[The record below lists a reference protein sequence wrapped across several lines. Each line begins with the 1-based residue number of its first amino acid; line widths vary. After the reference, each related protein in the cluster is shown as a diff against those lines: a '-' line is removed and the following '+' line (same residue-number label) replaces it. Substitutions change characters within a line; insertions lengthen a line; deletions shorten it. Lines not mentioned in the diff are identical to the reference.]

1 MSKHLANPKEEKKV
15 KIVRKDTPSMNPN
28 LSDNPGST
36 EYIKGGRRKK
46 DGSREKSKS
55 VTIGKDYGGDYRKT
69 VRKSNKDGST
79 YGGKER
85 SKKISDKR
93 AERIMKRKD
102 KKYTTISNYGTMKT
116 PANDGHKTPVND
128 GHKTMAN
135 KNMAPNFYVMDP
147 GSPAKKMDTPGP
159 FSYKAQTTMNK
170 LGMVDSGM
178 NDGHSTP
185 LDDAGHGG
193 KTGHTHADPKPFK
206 YESDGGGLEVVG
218 MPIPDKGIKTFT
230 GYKGKGEERK
240 IGDVGQGVSARSLQ
254 NPDRPREIVRGE
266 VIGNNPYKTGDPYG
280 SGKQVKTVGKG
291 VITRTQT
298 KKEKEAMKK
307 GKFTVT

>member
-1 MSKHLANPKEEKKV
+1 MSKHTKEEVVKKYKPKLDKVDKKLGRAENRLAKRNEKKRGKFIKKYEKETTKLNEAVGSKGPSKFVGTTPKEKSSSKRIDRLEKKRD
-15 KIVRKDTPSMNPN
+15 KIADAGRKA
-28 LSDNPGST
+28 
-36 EYIKGGRRKK
+36 YKAA
-46 DGSREKSKS
+46 KS
-55 VTIGKDYGGDYRKT
+55 
-69 VRKSNKDGST
+69 SN
-79 YGGKER
+79 
-85 SKKISDKR
+85 
-93 AERIMKRKD
+93 
-102 KKYTTISNYGTMKT
+102 NYGTMKAPT
-116 PANDGHKTPVND
+116 NEGHIKTMANEGHA
-128 GHKTMAN
+128 KTMAN
-135 KNMAPNFYVMDP
+135 KNKAPNFYVMDP

-218 MPIPDKGIKTFT
+218 MPIPKKGIKTFT

-307 GKFTVT
+307 RKFTVT

>member
-1 MSKHLANPKEEKKV
+1 MKAPTNEGHIKTMANE
-15 KIVRKDTPSMNPN
+15 
-28 LSDNPGST
+28 
-36 EYIKGGRRKK
+36 
-46 DGSREKSKS
+46 
-55 VTIGKDYGGDYRKT
+55 
-69 VRKSNKDGST
+69 
-79 YGGKER
+79 
-85 SKKISDKR
+85 
-93 AERIMKRKD
+93 
-102 KKYTTISNYGTMKT
+102 
-116 PANDGHKTPVND
+116 GHA
-128 GHKTMAN
+128 KTMAN
-135 KNMAPNFYVMDP
+135 KNKAPNFYVMDP

-218 MPIPDKGIKTFT
+218 MPIPKKGIKTFT

-307 GKFTVT
+307 RKFTVT

>member
-1 MSKHLANPKEEKKV
+1 MEHKTKGKGLKQTKGPQKGKKASG
-15 KIVRKDTPSMNPN
+15 KPRGRQTGLKQQKG
-28 LSDNPGST
+28 PGPF
-36 EYIKGGRRKK
+36 IQ
-46 DGSREKSKS
+46 
-55 VTIGKDYGGDYRKT
+55 
-69 VRKSNKDGST
+69 
-79 YGGKER
+79 GGKKAPG
-85 SKKISDKR
+85 KKLGDKVVKS
-93 AERIMKRKD
+93 AVKGAVM
-102 KKYTTISNYGTMKT
+102 GTGLNMGHAKPVANMGHAKT
-116 PANDGHKTPVND
+116 MANDGHA
-128 GHKTMAN
+128 KTMAN
-135 KNMAPNFYVMDP
+135 KNKAPNFYVMDP

-218 MPIPDKGIKTFT
+218 MPTPKGGIKTFT
-230 GYKGKGEERK
+230 GFKGGGKERK

-254 NPDRPREIVRGE
+254 NPDRPREVVRGK

-280 SGKQVKTVGKG
+280 SGKQVKTVKG
-291 VITRTQT
+291 IITRTQT